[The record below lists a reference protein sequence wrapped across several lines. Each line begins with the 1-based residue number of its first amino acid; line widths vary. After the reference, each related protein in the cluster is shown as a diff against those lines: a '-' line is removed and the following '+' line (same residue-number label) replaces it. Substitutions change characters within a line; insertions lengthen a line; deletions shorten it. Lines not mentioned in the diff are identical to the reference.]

1 MVKYR
6 CVSKGLVLLLVISG
20 AFIWSCV
27 SKPTQM
33 PVPEKPPEG
42 IPAALQRL
50 PLEQYPLFG
59 DHRGYQ
65 DLSLSIQ
72 KSLDYLNRLPPGR
85 QVRFGPDQYPVR
97 HLIRSLVFFKD
108 LVATPLSE
116 ATLNALVRANF
127 LVYRSGRGASQSALF
142 TGYYE
147 PLLQGSLT
155 PSAHYPTPV
164 HAKPS
169 DLMEIDLSLFGPEL
183 KGRRIIGRYNGQTVV
198 PYHTRGQI
206 RQIGDFNSVAAPI
219 AWLKD
224 ETDLFI
230 LQIQGSGKVQL
241 PHGEVL
247 DIQFHGSNGHP
258 YRSVGRMLID
268 NGSISAGNMSM
279 QAIRAHLKNHPD
291 KAAAIMD
298 HNPRYIFFKKAQSE
312 GPVGSLGVPI
322 TAYRSIAVDH
332 ALMPSGALAFLE
344 LPMPDVNGEGAITGW
359 TAYKGFALA
368 QDAGSAIKGPGRADF
383 FMGAGA
389 TAEVGAGHLKHNGHL
404 YFLVLRP

>member
-1 MVKYR
+1 MFKYKNA
-6 CVSKGLVLLLVISG
+6 SLGLLLGLAVAG

-27 SKPTQM
+27 SQPTHV
-33 PVPEKPPEG
+33 PPPEKPPA
-42 IPAALQRL
+42 PTQAALQRL
-50 PLEQYPLFG
+50 PVSQYPMFG
-59 DHRGYQ
+59 DHRAYQ
-65 DLSLSIQ
+65 GLAQSIQ
-72 KSLDYLNRLPPGR
+72 HSLTYLERLPPKR
-85 QVRFGPDQYPVR
+85 MVRFGPDQYPVS

-108 LVATPLSE
+108 LVATPISE
-116 ATLNALVRANF
+116 TTLNALVRANF
-127 LVYRSGRGASQSALF
+127 VIYQTGRGPSQSALF

-155 PSAHYPTPV
+155 PSAQYPIPV
-164 HAKPS
+164 HAKPT
-169 DLMEIDLSLFGPEL
+169 DLMEIDLSRFGSDL

-206 RQIGDFNSVAAPI
+206 RQISDFNAVAAPI

-241 PHGEVL
+241 TDGEVL
-247 DIQFHGSNGHP
+247 DIQFHGSNGQP

-268 NGSISAGNMSM
+268 TGAISAGKMSM
-279 QAIRAHLKNHPD
+279 QAIRAYLKQHPD

-298 HNPRYIFFKKAQSE
+298 HNPRYIFFKKAQGE
-312 GPVGSLGVPI
+312 GPFGSLGVPI
-322 TAYRSIAVDH
+322 TPYRSIAVDH

-344 LPMPDVNGEGAITGW
+344 LPMPDVDGQGAITGW
-359 TAYKGFALA
+359 APYKGFALA
-368 QDAGSAIKGPGRADF
+368 QDAGSAIKGPGRADL

-389 TAEVGAGHLKHNGHL
+389 MAEVGAGHLKHDGRL
-404 YFLVLRP
+404 YFLVLKP